1 MDLTVLYAFTPNAV
15 AWTAYLGV
23 LAQYTVYK
31 TRLDSDSK
39 FQIFSNIFKSC
50 SSLVLYTVYCAK
62 TPKYA
67 VHATAL
73 GVNAYNTVKSIFDH

>member
-31 TRLDSDSK
+31 TTRLEHGFEMDDIRK
-39 FQIFSNIFKSC
+39 R
-50 SSLVLYTVYCAK
+50 AK
-62 TPKYA
+62 
-67 VHATAL
+67 
-73 GVNAYNTVKSIFDH
+73 GMDDF